1 MNMNDKLI
9 DIYRPDFTN
18 SLVHLSREQT
28 VLTDNGKRSENS
40 AFDNLKLILKEGI
53 IKGGFGYIKGP
64 NKAVCFSEIPIS
76 QLNQFAKLE
85 PEKARYRFYGICISK
100 KAAFENGTRPV
111 IYLPDE
117 ESDWILK
124 EEKWRHV
131 RFEYG
136 SVDFTF
142 EREWRKRGDFNLR
155 DVPGIYVICWN
166 PKEKSEL
173 KEIINGEIKNKVRGY
188 LPMEH
193 LIQMF

>member
-1 MNMNDKLI
+1 MNDKLI

-18 SLVHLSREQT
+18 TLVHLSREQT
-28 VLTDNGKRSENS
+28 VLTEGGSRIEQK
-40 AFDNLKLILKEGI
+40 AFDNLKSILQDGI
-53 IKGGFGYIKGP
+53 IKGGFGFIKGP
-64 NKAVCFSEIPIS
+64 NKAVCFSEIPLS
-76 QLNQFAKLE
+76 QLKLFAKLE

-111 IYLPDE
+111 IYLPDDE
-117 ESDWILK
+117 GEWIPK
-124 EEKWRHV
+124 NEKWRHV

-136 SVDFTF
+136 SVDFTL
-142 EREWRKRGDFNLR
+142 EREWRKKGDLDLRNL
-155 DVPGIYVICWN
+155 PGFYVICWN

-173 KEIINGEIKNKVRGY
+173 KKIVNDEIKTKIRGY